1 MQFFGECV
9 DGVGGLV
16 QLVCEVGDVA
26 ISLVD
31 HVFEDGG
38 LIGHHYGGCCCCLFR
53 SMCCEI
59 ID

>member
-38 LIGHHYGGCCCCLFR
+38 LIGHHYGG
-53 SMCCEI
+53 
-59 ID
+59 